1 MDRPGSLVSPLRVPG
16 FAALAAAY
24 TINELGNWL
33 GDIALAV
40 LVFDE
45 TGSALATAAL
55 FIGTRFLPALLAP
68 LLVTRVERLRP
79 RVALPLLYGIEA
91 IVFVALA
98 LVADNFVLAAV
109 VGLGVLDGTF
119 ALAGRALTRASAAA
133 LLNPTGQLRR
143 GNAVLNFGFTTAGA
157 VGPALGGIVVA
168 SAGVSTALL
177 LDAASFAVVAAL
189 LASTVALPPAEPGD
203 GSWRARIREAFA
215 YVRERRLVGQLLAAQ
230 AAAFLFFAAV
240 IPVEVVYAK
249 ETLGTGDA
257 GFGVFLAAW
266 GLGMIAGSVV
276 FAGAHRAR
284 IEVLLAVG
292 TAAVGVAYIGIA
304 VAPNLAL
311 ACAAAAVG
319 GTGNGIQWVAL
330 VSAIQE
336 LTSSGMQARVLSL
349 LESVASAIPAV
360 GFLAGGALAYWLD
373 PRAAYLVAGVGVLV
387 TLAASAFLM
396 RRAPWPSRGETGP
409 DEHVGAPAA
418 GRAGAHPEG

>member
-1 MDRPGSLVSPLRVPG
+1 MQRPGSLVSPLRVPG

-40 LVFDE
+40 LVFDQ

-55 FIGTRFLPALLAP
+55 FIGTRFVPALLSP
-68 LLVTRVERLRP
+68 LLVARVERLRP
-79 RVALPLLYGIEA
+79 RVALPMLYGIEA
-91 IVFVALA
+91 AVFVALA
-98 LVADNFVLAAV
+98 FAADNFALALV

-157 VGPALGGIVVA
+157 LGPALGGLVVA
-168 SAGVSTALL
+168 GAGVPTALL
-177 LDAASFAVVAAL
+177 LDAASFAVVALL
-189 LASTVALPPAEPGD
+189 LAVTAALPAPEPAE
-203 GSWRARIREAFA
+203 GSWGERLRGALA
-215 YVRERRLVGQLLAAQ
+215 YVRERRLVGALLGAQ
-230 AAAFLFFAAV
+230 AVAFLFFAAV

-249 ETLGTGDA
+249 ETLGAGDA
-257 GFGVFLAAW
+257 GYGIFLAAW
-266 GLGMIAGSVV
+266 GAGMIAGSIV

-284 IEVLLAVG
+284 IEILLAAGTLAVG
-292 TAAVGVAYIGIA
+292 LAYLGIA
-304 VAPNLAL
+304 AAPNLGL
-311 ACAAAAVG
+311 ACAAAAIG

-336 LTSSGMQARVLSL
+336 LTASGMQARVMSL
-349 LESVASAIPAV
+349 LESIASAVPAV
-360 GFLAGGALAYWLD
+360 GFLAGGALAYALD
-373 PRAAYLVAGVGVLV
+373 PRAAYLAAGAGVII
-387 TLAASAFLM
+387 TLAGSAVVL
-396 RRAPWPSRGETGP
+396 RRAPWPSRGGTGP

-418 GRAGAHPEG
+418 GRAAAHPEG

>member
-55 FIGTRFLPALLAP
+55 FIGTRFLPALVAP

-91 IVFVALA
+91 GVFVALA
-98 LVADNFVLAAV
+98 VVAEDFALALI

-119 ALAGRALTRASAAA
+119 ALAGRALTRTSAAA

-157 VGPALGGIVVA
+157 LGPALGGVVVA

-177 LDAASFAVVAAL
+177 LDAASFAIVAVL
-189 LASTVALPPAEPGD
+189 LATTALPPGESVEGKL
-203 GSWRARIREAFA
+203 RARIREALA

-230 AAAFLFFAAV
+230 AVAFLFFAAV

-257 GFGVFLAAW
+257 GFGLFLAAW
-266 GLGMIAGSVV
+266 GVGMIAGSVV

-284 IEVLLAVG
+284 IEILLLIG
-292 TAAVGVAYIGIA
+292 TAAVGIAYLGIA
-304 VAPNLAL
+304 AAPSLAL
-311 ACAAAAVG
+311 ACAASVVG

-330 VSAIQE
+330 VSAVQE
-336 LTSSGMQARVLSL
+336 LTASTMQARVLSL
-349 LESVASAIPAV
+349 LESIASAIPAV

-373 PRAAYLVAGVGVLV
+373 PRAAYLAAGAGVML
-387 TLAASAFLM
+387 TLAASVVLM
-396 RRAPWPSRGETGP
+396 RRAPWPSRTDTGP
-409 DEHVGAPAA
+409 DEHVGAPGA
-418 GRAGAHPEG
+418 GRAAAHPEG